1 MGERGPKKGE
11 GGRPRVSNP
20 KPREDGYKR
29 VTKGP
34 VGDGTQMYE
43 HRAKKGL
50 APGSGSLSGKEGVV
64 DHKNRKRGDNS
75 SDNLRVVSKKEN
87 RKNTKKG

>member
-11 GGRPRVSNP
+11 GGRPR
-20 KPREDGYKR
+20 KEDGKAREDGYKR

-34 VGDGTQMYE
+34 PGEGEQMYA

-75 SDNLRVVSKKEN
+75 SDNLRVVTKKQN
-87 RKNTKKG
+87 RANTKKD